1 MRFER
6 EFIQTDRT
14 EEHVIVVTEDERAR
28 FIGQFRIVGEHP
40 EESMAVEKQPHGKT
54 RRYWRPIPRVSVSIP
69 LSDA

>member
-14 EEHVIVVTEDERAR
+14 EEHVIVVTEDERAH

-40 EESMAVEKQPHGKT
+40 EESMAVEKQPHGENQALLATDTK
-54 RRYWRPIPRVSVSIP
+54 RVGIHPIE
-69 LSDA
+69 